1 VSPFWADPPALPVH
15 TQDGRPMGFT
25 WQGVPRRIARV
36 GQHWRVHTAW
46 WEAREVWRDYWQVA
60 TDDAYLC
67 VLYHDLLTGRW
78 HLERVLE

>member
-1 VSPFWADPPALPVH
+1 V
-15 TQDGRPMGFT
+15 
-25 WQGVPRRIARV
+25 RI